1 MVATEPWS
9 QAIVVSL
16 VLMEMCHSVSFCYLR
31 HAHFVSHVSTYAVVK
46 LPQQSRGGHGTA
58 ASSRLLVIGGCWFS
72 ISFMTSFPQRLL
84 GVVFSSIVEGLGLKQ
99 KEKFI
104 LACRGG

>member
-46 LPQQSRGGHGTA
+46 LPQQSRGGPRHCGIQQV
-58 ASSRLLVIGGCWFS
+58 ASHWWLLVFDLFHDKLSSALAWSC
-72 ISFMTSFPQRLL
+72 LL
-84 GVVFSSIVEGLGLKQ
+84 
-99 KEKFI
+99 
-104 LACRGG
+104 